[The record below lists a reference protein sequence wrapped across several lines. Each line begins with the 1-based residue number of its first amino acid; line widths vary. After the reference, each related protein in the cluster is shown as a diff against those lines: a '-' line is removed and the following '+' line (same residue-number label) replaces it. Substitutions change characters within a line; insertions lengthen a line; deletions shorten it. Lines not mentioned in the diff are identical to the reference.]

1 MILYADATVQLTGLN
16 MTFQRSVIVVSLE
29 VHSTIEFELQLS
41 VNYVTLIFLLP
52 VISHA
57 YNTLH

>member
-16 MTFQRSVIVVSLE
+16 MKFQRSLVVVPLE
-29 VHSTIEFELQLS
+29 AHNNLEFELQLS
-41 VNYVTLIFLLP
+41 VNYVTLIFLLH

-57 YNTLH
+57 YNTPH